1 MPASVFIETSI
12 PSAYV
17 STRQDASSVHRR
29 EATRLWWHGQLAAYV
44 PYVSDG
50 VIDELNKGAGLGR
63 TRPSRLSHRFLDC
76 RSIRR

>member
-17 STRQDASSVHRR
+17 STRKDPGSMHRR
-29 EATRLWWHGQLAAYV
+29 EATRLWWEHQLSLYT

-50 VIDELNKGAGLGR
+50 VMDELNK
-63 TRPSRLSHRFLDC
+63 SD
-76 RSIRR
+76 